1 MKKGDALLTIVF
13 SIIGAIMILIVGSH
27 IFATTLNI
35 VDDEDVSVLSMR
47 QIATA
52 VNSAEFGDTCASAEL
67 NLARNHKLIAK
78 DKELALWAQKYDEN
92 GIAIDEEEKI
102 EWIDLNMDGRIFCE
116 DESPQCENT
125 AEGLIINPNFDREI
139 DQSFCVCNVID
150 IDLIFIPTP
159 GIIII
164 PVPIVDTANFV
175 VYPKGFFSVT
185 CDNPVSGG
193 QADDE

>member
-13 SIIGAIMILIVGSH
+13 SIIGAVMILIVGSH
-27 IFATTLNI
+27 IFSTTLNI
-35 VDDEDVSVLSMR
+35 VDDEDLSVTSMR

-52 VNSAEFGDTCASAEL
+52 VSSAEFGDTCASAEL

-78 DKELALWAQKYDEN
+78 DNLLTLWGQKYDEE
-92 GIAIDEEEKI
+92 GIAIDEEKE
-102 EWIDLNMDGRIFCE
+102 IDSITLNLDGRIFCRGN
-116 DESPQCENT
+116 SPQCKNT
-125 AEGLIINPNFDREI
+125 AEGLTINPNFDREI

-150 IDLIFIPTP
+150 IDLLFITAP
-159 GIIII
+159 GMIII
-164 PVPIVDTANFV
+164 PVPIVDAANFV

-193 QADDE
+193 QANDE